1 MKKVTKIL
9 NWIAWISTAMGFIF
23 ITMGLIQV
31 ALGALRPLFGV
42 LPGDY
47 RLFGDT
53 EVINFF
59 IASTNLFGIT
69 IVAILYRWMS
79 DRNA

>member
-1 MKKVTKIL
+1 MKNFMKIM
-9 NWIAWISTAMGFIF
+9 NWIAWISTGLGFIF
-23 ITMGLIQV
+23 IIMGLIQV
-31 ALGALRPLFGV
+31 ALGAFRPLFGV

-59 IASTNLFGIT
+59 IASTNLFI
-69 IVAILYRWMS
+69 ISICIILYRWTR
-79 DRNA
+79 DKN